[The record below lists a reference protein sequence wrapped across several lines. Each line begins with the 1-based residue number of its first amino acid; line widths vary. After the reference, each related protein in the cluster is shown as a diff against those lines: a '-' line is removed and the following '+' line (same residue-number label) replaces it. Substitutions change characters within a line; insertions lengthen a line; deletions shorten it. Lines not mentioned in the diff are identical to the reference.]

1 MRCPKKVV
9 AILGVRIGLG
19 RPENITFPGI
29 DSNIRKIFLYNHE
42 ERGQKDESLPVLIY
56 LHGWI
61 VFPDIC
67 ELY

>member
-19 RPENITFPGI
+19 RPENITVLGF

-42 ERGQKDESLPVLIY
+42 ERGQKDESLPVLIS
-56 LHGWI
+56 LHGRI
-61 VFPDIC
+61 VFPDIS

>member
-19 RPENITFPGI
+19 RPENITVLGF
-29 DSNIRKIFLYNHE
+29 DSNIRKIFLYKHE
-42 ERGQKDESLPVLIY
+42 ERGQKDESLPVLIS

-61 VFPDIC
+61 VFPDIS